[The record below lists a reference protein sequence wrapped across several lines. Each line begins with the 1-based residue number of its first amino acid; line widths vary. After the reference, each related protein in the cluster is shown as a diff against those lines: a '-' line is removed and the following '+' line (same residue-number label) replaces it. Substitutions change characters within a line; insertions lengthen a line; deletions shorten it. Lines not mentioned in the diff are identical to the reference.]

1 MTKSALRPEPSTS
14 VDAPKLRKR
23 MGREE
28 REAHIVREAVK
39 FFAEHG
45 LEGKTRD
52 LAERI
57 GITQPLLYRYFPSK
71 ESLIERVYQEVYVSR
86 WNPRWEELITD
97 RSQPLADRMIRF
109 YKEYADAIYDYVW
122 VRIFVYSG
130 LKGVDINDRYLNIVR
145 GKLLEP
151 ICAEMRQTFDLPP
164 DDDAP
169 ISDEEVELVWS
180 LHGMFFY
187 RAIRHFVYN
196 LPMIENPDDAIE
208 NDVRT
213 FLQGAPETLRAI
225 IAKYPRP

>member
-1 MTKSALRPEPSTS
+1 ME
-14 VDAPKLRKR
+14 
-23 MGREE
+23 REE
-28 REAHIVREAVK
+28 REALIVKEAVS

-52 LAERI
+52 LAARI

-86 WNPRWEELITD
+86 WNSEWETLIAD
-97 RSQPLADRMIRF
+97 RSQPLVDRMIRF
-109 YKEYADAIYDYVW
+109 YIEYADAIYDYVW

-130 LKGVDINDRYLNIVR
+130 LKGVDINDRYLSIIR

-151 ICAEMRQTFDLPP
+151 ICTEMRHDFGLPNP
-164 DDDAP
+164 DEVP
-169 ISDEEVELVWS
+169 IADEEVELTWS

-196 LPMIENPDDAIE
+196 LPMVEDRAVAIE

-213 FLQGAPETLRAI
+213 FLAGAPETQKAI
-225 IAKYPRP
+225 IAKHA